1 MVTIAIITALIKLL
15 VPVFVNIHHRSEEKP
30 TPTPQTSS
38 SFSTTKHSPPLQ
50 LSALTAD
57 SGSASTPSSSP
68 AANPSADKRYPN
80 KLTWDQ
86 DTATKLQQF
95 KLCPLFPKTQ
105 PTCWVSRSAEGRV
118 LAQRVERSRSFSVT
132 YPSAREKFP
141 RDFLVAAKHKGKCR
155 NKYISSHFS
164 QQWRP
169 RLSLVAGICW
179 WSYVFFVSWK
189 R

>member
-1 MVTIAIITALIKLL
+1 MVTNAIITVLIKLL
-15 VPVFVNIHHRSEEKP
+15 LPVFVNIHHRAEEKP

-38 SFSTTKHSPPLQ
+38 PSPQANIPLLSNSAPTT
-50 LSALTAD
+50 D

-68 AANPSADKRYPN
+68 AANPSADKRNPQ

-105 PTCWVSRSAEGRV
+105 PTCRVSRSAEGRV

-141 RDFLVAAKHKGKCR
+141 RDLLVAAKHKGKCR
-155 NKYISSHFS
+155 NKKISSHFT

-169 RLSLVAGICW
+169 RLSLVAEICW